1 VVLADENSVEAIY
14 DLGISHNK
22 LGIALPDG
30 TPYPEHAT
38 DITGDRALEFLT
50 HFNRVRDRD
59 WSECSFLDL
68 GCSEGSTTF
77 EISQMGSTVYGVEG
91 REDGIRRADVIK
103 SILAFERTHFSVANV
118 NDPSSFRPV
127 DGIFN
132 AGILYHLEDPITC
145 LERCAENARLFV
157 YLDTGHSPRS
167 EAELQKSKF
176 AAKFGKSYKLN
187 FRSIELDAIDF
198 AEPGN
203 TAEKHN
209 DGLRRGPRS
218 GIGNSNSVWVS
229 HESAIALMAELG
241 FPHHETVKDNPKIP
255 RLRTCF
261 FRTRPESVEPI
272 LDFLKPLPKLLP
284 RKEAFSRIRARDL
297 DYLRRMAQPVLL
309 IGREPLLSLVRRDLS
324 DSSIEVGEQIILP
337 GEDRTPRGELN
348 QLTNGK
354 GGLVVVAAPD
364 VIQIIRDLVIL
375 DRFQYAFGSFA
386 MALQQS
392 LVSDPSHAHHSP
404 PELPQFQSL
413 SQK

>member
-1 VVLADENSVEAIY
+1 MVLADEKSVDAIY

-22 LGIALPDG
+22 LGVALPDG

-59 WSECSFLDL
+59 WADCSFLDL

-91 REDGIRRADVIK
+91 REDGIRRAEVIK
-103 SILAFERTHFSVANV
+103 SILGFDRTHFSVGNV
-118 NDPSSFRPV
+118 NDASTYRPV

-132 AGILYHLEDPITC
+132 AGILYHLEDPVSC

-157 YLDTGHSPRS
+157 YLDTGHAPRS
-167 EAELQKSKF
+167 EAELQRSKF
-176 AAKFGKSYKLN
+176 AAKYGKAYKFDYKGL
-187 FRSIELDAIDF
+187 ELDVIDF

-203 TAEKHN
+203 TAERQG

-218 GIGNSNSVWVS
+218 GIGNSNSVWLS
-229 HESAIALMAELG
+229 HESAIALMAKLG

-261 FRTRPESVEPI
+261 FRSAPRPIEPI
-272 LDFLKPLPKLLP
+272 RFERPLPQLLP
-284 RKEAFSRIRARDL
+284 RKEAFARVRERDIEYIRRTNE
-297 DYLRRMAQPVLL
+297 PVLL
-309 IGREPLLSLVRRDLS
+309 IGREPLLSLVRGDL
-324 DSSIEVGEQIILP
+324 EQAGIDIKEELVLP

-348 QLTNGK
+348 QLTKGK
-354 GGLVVVAAPD
+354 SGLVVVAAPD

-386 MALQQS
+386 MARQ
-392 LVSDPSHAHHSP
+392 
-404 PELPQFQSL
+404 
-413 SQK
+413 